1 MFEYLNGE
9 LDTELVSLLFV
20 RRYENI
26 AIWLNVWEGN
36 PSKQRIIN
44 KN

>member
-1 MFEYLNGE
+1 MIKFKVFEYLNGE

-26 AIWLNVWEGN
+26 AI
-36 PSKQRIIN
+36 
-44 KN
+44 